1 MRIAIAADHNGVAK
15 KARLTAWL
23 TAHGH
28 TVDDRG
34 AEPRD
39 GEVDYPRLCAEVCRL
54 VREGA
59 ADRGIVL
66 GGSGLGETVA
76 CNRFHGIRAGLCRDV
91 WSARISRGNNDAN
104 VLVLAAKV
112 TGFRTLRRITA
123 AWLSTG
129 FKGGV
134 HERRLTQIAR
144 IEAAEAARCVEGVEA
159 ARHSDPRE

>member
-1 MRIAIAADHNGVAK
+1 MRIAIAADHNGHAL

-34 AEPRD
+34 SHTE
-39 GEVDYPRLCAEVCRL
+39 ETVDYPPLCADVCRQ
-54 VREGA
+54 VTEER

-76 CNRFHGIRAGLCRDV
+76 CNKIRGIRAGLCHDL
-91 WSARISRGNNDAN
+91 WSTRISRGNNDSN
-104 VLVLAAKV
+104 VLVLAAKILPPQEAEEIV
-112 TGFRTLRRITA
+112 GT
-123 AWLSTG
+123 WLTTP

-134 HERRLTQIAR
+134 HARRLEQIAAL
-144 IEAAEAARCVEGVEA
+144 E
-159 ARHSDPRE
+159 RESAQA

>member
-1 MRIAIAADHNGVAK
+1 MRIAIASDHNGYAL

-34 AEPRD
+34 SHTE
-39 GEVDYPRLCAEVCRL
+39 ETVDYPPLCADVCRR
-54 VREGA
+54 VTEGR

-76 CNRFHGIRAGLCRDV
+76 CNKIRGIRAGLCHDV
-91 WSARISRGNNDAN
+91 WSTRTSRGNNDSN
-104 VLVLAAKV
+104 VLVLAAKILAAEAAEEIV
-112 TGFRTLRRITA
+112 RT
-123 AWLSTG
+123 WLTTP

-134 HERRLTQIAR
+134 HARRLEQIAAL
-144 IEAAEAARCVEGVEA
+144 E
-159 ARHSDPRE
+159 REPEQA